1 MKKELR
7 DQFIVKVQL
16 PLFSSAGA
24 PVMVYNEDRS
34 KQEMF
39 DLTVKQ
45 FRELSNALDGEP
57 KGFFYAH
64 IENKKIILDEPAPW
78 QSW

>member
-1 MKKELR
+1 MPKKLR

-24 PVMVYNEDRS
+24 PVMVYNEDRT
-34 KQEMF
+34 KTGMF

-45 FRELSNALDGEP
+45 YRELEQAMDGEP
-57 KGFFYAH
+57 KAFFYAH
-64 IENKKIILDEPAPW
+64 LEGKGIVLDSIAPW
-78 QSW
+78 QGW